1 MKIGILN
8 SNTGNVENVIKSV
21 KYLGFKP
28 IMIEEKNQL
37 LKLSHLI
44 IPGVGSFPRMMDF
57 LKKSQIEEILKNYS
71 YYNLKIMGICL
82 GMHILFENGQELNK
96 RRGLN
101 LIKGNIKKINL
112 SFSNDKKKFVPNFG
126 YHKIQKKNLIK
137 KYSIF
142 DKFNFKN
149 FYFSHSFK
157 AYNYP
162 ANKNIFEITY
172 FNEPILAMIISNN
185 YLLGCQFHP
194 ELSGE
199 QGLEVIDSF
208 FKWDH

>member
-21 KYLGFKP
+21 KYLGFTP
-28 IMIEEKNQL
+28 TIIEEKKQL
-37 LKLSHLI
+37 FKLSHII

-57 LKKSQIEEILKNYS
+57 LKKSQIEDELKNYS

-82 GMHILFENGQELNK
+82 GMHILFENGQEQNK
-96 RRGLN
+96 RSGLN

-112 SFSNDKKKFVPNFG
+112 SFSSDTKRYVPNLG
-126 YHKIQKKNLIK
+126 YHKIQKKNLSK

-142 DKFNFKN
+142 DKFNFKK

-157 AYNYP
+157 AYNYSDD
-162 ANKNIFEITY
+162 KNIFEINY
-172 FNEPILAMIISNN
+172 FNEPILAMFIANN

-199 QGLEVIDSF
+199 QGLEVIDTF
-208 FKWDH
+208 FKWND